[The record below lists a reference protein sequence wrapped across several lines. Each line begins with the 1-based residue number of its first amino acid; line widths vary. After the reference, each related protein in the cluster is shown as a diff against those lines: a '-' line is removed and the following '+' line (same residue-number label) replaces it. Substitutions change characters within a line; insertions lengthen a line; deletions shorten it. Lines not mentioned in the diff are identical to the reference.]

1 MLSIK
6 QERLCDNIRKKLK
19 TKKYKTLI
27 KRETIKT
34 DLFIFCHYALF

>member
-19 TKKYKTLI
+19 TKKVQDGNKARNY
-27 KRETIKT
+27 
-34 DLFIFCHYALF
+34 